1 MYKTSTQLKREA
13 KDSLSGRWKEAVL
26 LNLIPSIMQ
35 IISMF
40 FIGLIIAAMFFF
52 ISFMVTSDKSDTSE
66 IADTIKYQLTD
77 EFDSEDIDFNSPFDN
92 LDIEFPSFGVA
103 PLIDIVIYFIT
114 ISISFTFLDVIRRR
128 NEQSMEIKDA
138 FRIFNGND
146 FIPILL
152 INLLMYVFK
161 ILWSFALVIPAFVK
175 HYSYSQ
181 SNFIYKDMSMNQD
194 VKNMGATS
202 FITESR
208 NLMRGHKGR
217 LFWIDLSFIGW
228 YLLGMI
234 TGGIAMLWINP
245 YKNATKAA
253 FYNDLAKDQFFSAKT
268 NVTIEDDE
276 EWTSF

>member
-1 MYKTSTQLKREA
+1 MYKTSAQLKREA

-161 ILWSFALVIPAFVK
+161 ILWTFALVIPAFVK

-253 FYNDLAKDQFFSAKT
+253 FYNDLAKDQFFSAKA